1 MSDIKSVFTSRFGD
15 RGLLIEADYSQL
27 EVIVLAYLSQDE
39 QLISDIKNK
48 VDIHGIN
55 AAKLFG
61 NNYTEAQRKLAKR
74 LSFQLQ
80 YGSGASNMAKKNK
93 IPVYIA
99 KTFISNYYARYP
111 RVKEWQDEVY
121 EAVKASRELT
131 DKHTAKGLPQGKGT
145 YRSKTGREY
154 VFFEYDNPFYEP
166 GKIQYGGR
174 PNDPVS
180 FSPTETKNYPVQGFA
195 TGDIVPMIV
204 GKLYRAI
211 KANPIFDGRV
221 LLINTIHDSI
231 LLDCEKDFVPDVC
244 MLVKSVMEKA
254 PEYLYEE
261 FGIEFDLPLPVGL
274 KIGPNWGDMEEYV
287 C

>member
-15 RGLLIEADYSQL
+15 NGRIIEADYSQL
-27 EVIVLAYLSQDE
+27 EVIVLAFLSQDE
-39 QLISDIKNK
+39 QLLSDIRNK

-55 AAKLFG
+55 ASKLFG
-61 NNYTEAQRKLAKR
+61 VNYTEAQRKLAKR

-80 YGSGASNMAKKNK
+80 YGSGAKNMAQKNK
-93 IPVYIA
+93 IPVHVA
-99 KTFISNYYARYP
+99 KTFIANYYTRYP

-131 DKHTAKGLPQGKGT
+131 DKHTVKGLPLGSGT
-145 YRSKTGREY
+145 YRSITGREY
-154 VFFEYDNPFYEP
+154 VFFEYDNPY
-166 GKIQYGGR
+166 Y
-174 PNDPVS
+174 DPSITWKRQIPTS

-211 KANPIFDGRV
+211 KADPIFDGRV

-231 LLDCEKDFVPDVC
+231 LIDCQKDFVPDVC
-244 MLVKSVMEKA
+244 MLVKTVMEKA
-254 PEYLYEE
+254 PEFLYEE

-274 KIGPNWGDMEEYV
+274 KVGKNWGDMEEWK